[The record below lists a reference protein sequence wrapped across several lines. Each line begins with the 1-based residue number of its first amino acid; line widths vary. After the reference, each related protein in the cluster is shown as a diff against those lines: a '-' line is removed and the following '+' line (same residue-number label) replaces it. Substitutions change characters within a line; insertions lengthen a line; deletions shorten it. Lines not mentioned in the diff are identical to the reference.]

1 MTSDEL
7 DELYDKILISVG
19 DDDKER
25 IEKFVN
31 QLTEN
36 IAQLSDY
43 SEIDTDK
50 WGFLVY

>member
-1 MTSDEL
+1 MTSEEL

-19 DDDKER
+19 DNKEM
-25 IEKFVN
+25 IEKLVN

-50 WGFLVY
+50 WGFPIY

>member
-1 MTSDEL
+1 MTSEEL
-7 DELYDKILISVG
+7 DELYNKILISVG
-19 DDDKER
+19 DNKEM
-25 IEKFVN
+25 IEKLVN

-50 WGFLVY
+50 WGFPIY